1 MAKSNS
7 VADMLA
13 RAAGIGAQ
21 LGAIHADAGLHK
33 LSTKAWRRLSLDL
46 GGFADVDEL
55 EAVRAK
61 LVDYPY
67 LRREIELRD
76 ELFWRNGQDRPAAWA
91 GFSDGDAMPAAYAE
105 RRLAGLTVE
114 QASALAAF
122 RVTELAPPEH
132 FGRLDSFEE
141 LDAMLQPLH
150 RELGELDQAL
160 AAEVRLAD
168 LLWQAGR
175 PHVGAAGRLVGV
187 DETSATRLASAVAE
201 MVADGGY
208 RLAA

>member
-21 LGAIHADAGLHK
+21 LGAIHADAGFHK
-33 LSTKAWRRLSLDL
+33 LSADAWRRLSMDL
-46 GGFADVDEL
+46 GGFRDVGEL
-55 EAVRAK
+55 EAAQAK
-61 LVDYPY
+61 LADYPY
-67 LRREIELRD
+67 LRREIELRG
-76 ELFWRNGQDRPAAWA
+76 ELFWRNGQDRPASWV
-91 GFSDGDAMPAAYAE
+91 GFNDGDTMPAAYAE

-114 QASALAAF
+114 QASAIAAY

-141 LDAMLQPLH
+141 LDAMVRPLH
-150 RELGELDQAL
+150 RELAELDQAL
-160 AAEVRLAD
+160 ASEVRLAD

-175 PHVGAAGRLVGV
+175 PHVGAVGHLVHL

-201 MVADGGY
+201 MIADGGY